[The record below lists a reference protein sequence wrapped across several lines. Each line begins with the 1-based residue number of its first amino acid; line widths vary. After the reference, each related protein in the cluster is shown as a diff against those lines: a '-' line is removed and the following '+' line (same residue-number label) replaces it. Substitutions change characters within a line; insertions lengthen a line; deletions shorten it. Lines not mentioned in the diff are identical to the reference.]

1 VADNNG
7 RTFWHIDIVG
17 ALEVLALVGAIVG
30 GYTEL
35 KVHEKMTRDGLESVA
50 KEAKEFHNKME
61 DFAKRQDNRAVRQD
75 QVDRDCPPHWHG
87 KKGEIHY
94 CRQREPTFADGT
106 PSEDPSADAVSIPE
120 PKQK

>member
-1 VADNNG
+1 MADNNG

-17 ALEVLALVGAIVG
+17 ALEVLALVVAIVG

-35 KVHEKMTRDGLESVA
+35 KVHEQMTRDGLESVA

-75 QVDRDCPPHWHG
+75 QVDRDCPRHRHG
-87 KKGEIHY
+87 RNGQIFY
-94 CRQREPTFADGT
+94 CGQPEPVFSGDR
-106 PSEDPSADAVSIPE
+106 PDDSPADAVSIPE